1 MIKVVC
7 GVISNAGKIFIARR
21 KPEKSMGGFWEFP
34 GGKVEEGEDFR
45 NALARELE
53 EELGMKVEVSEHLIT
68 NNHEYQE
75 FKIELIAYRCKF
87 LSATF
92 EMSDHDAYEWVEP
105 GQLLNWK
112 LAPADIPVAKKL
124 QNKFEHK

>member
-1 MIKVVC
+1 M
-7 GVISNAGKIFIARR
+7 FILTKKFARR

-34 GGKVEEGEDFR
+34 GGKVEEGENFR
-45 NALARELE
+45 NALTRELE

-68 NNHEYQE
+68 NNHEYQN
-75 FKIELIAYRCKF
+75 FKIELIAYRCQF

-92 EMSDHDAYEWVEP
+92 VMSDHDVYEWVEP

-112 LAPADIPVAKKL
+112 LVLHQIKS
-124 QNKFEHK
+124 